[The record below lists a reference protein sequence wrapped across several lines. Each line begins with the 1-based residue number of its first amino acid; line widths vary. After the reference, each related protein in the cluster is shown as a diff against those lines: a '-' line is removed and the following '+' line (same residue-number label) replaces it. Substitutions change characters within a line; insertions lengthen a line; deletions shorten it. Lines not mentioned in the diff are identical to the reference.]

1 MSRITTNLASE
12 FWFFS
17 QLHRLRYKAYITLGN
32 TKAVDIA
39 VELSDGRMLKFDVK
53 GKASFNSGTYMD
65 LPKEKPDENH
75 YFVFIGLQIKEEVE
89 NKIKIES
96 EPECYIV
103 KSENLKDFASDWK
116 PSGAKDKDEP
126 RFGMNQ
132 KIFRIL
138 CNHKVESEVSK
149 KSDVEFL
156 KWYKKYYKIN
166 GSINFA
172 DLRSKFLTMADFENE
187 FHKLK
192 GNN

>member
-1 MSRITTNLASE
+1 
-12 FWFFS
+12 
-17 QLHRLRYKAYITLGN
+17 LRYKAYITLGN

-39 VELSDGRMLKFDVK
+39 VELTDGRMLKFDVK
-53 GKASFNSGTYMD
+53 GKASFNAGTYMD

-89 NKIKIES
+89 NKIRIES

-103 KSENLKDFASDWK
+103 KSENLEHFAADWK
-116 PSGAKDKDEP
+116 PSGAKDEDES
-126 RFGMNQ
+126 RYGMNQ

-138 CNHKVESEVSK
+138 REHKNENEVTR
-149 KSDVEFL
+149 KSDVKYLNRL
-156 KWYKKYYKIN
+156 KNKHNIKGN
-166 GSINFA
+166 LNFD
-172 DLRSKFLTMADFENE
+172 DLRSKFLTLSDFENK